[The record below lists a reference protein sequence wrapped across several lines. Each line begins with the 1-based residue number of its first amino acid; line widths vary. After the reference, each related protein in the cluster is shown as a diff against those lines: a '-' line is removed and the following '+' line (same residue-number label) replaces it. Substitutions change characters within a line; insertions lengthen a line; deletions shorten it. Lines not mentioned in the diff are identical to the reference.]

1 MAENIMKKSTLLK
14 WGICFALLIMCMLI
28 PVGELFTPICRRFVA
43 VTVFCIML
51 LAFDLLDSMF
61 IGLLLPMLWVVT
73 GCATFAQAMSGWASS
88 YPFISTFVL
97 AKVLERIGLLKRIGY
112 HVITLCGGSF
122 NKTIFGLFIA
132 CNIVAV
138 LTFGMGLG
146 LACAL
151 GLALMVALELK
162 PSDPQSSAIA
172 LAVILGGIQSG
183 AYIYSPV
190 SVTMIV
196 GAAKAIHPEFRM
208 SWMELA
214 GHNFPVLIFGIVFL
228 WCYLKWLGKKHP
240 DGVANNDKQREYF
253 KSELEK
259 MGHMKTTEK
268 KALAILIIMLVY
280 MLISPFINL
289 DLAYGFFIACL
300 LMFMPFINIGTTA
313 DIRNGLNMSP
323 IVFLVLAFISIGS
336 VGTACGF
343 GQLISTQL
351 VPIMDGLGEVKSIYA
366 TLFIGTLSNFIL
378 TPGAMIMLLTGPVV
392 QFCADL
398 GYNYLPH
405 VYSIYLTEHAI
416 FHPYEWPSYL
426 TVFAFGLIQMNAYVK
441 LCCTKTIFYLLFVCL
456 IMVPWWLFITG

>member
-88 YPFISTFVL
+88 YPLMFISTFVL

-162 PSDPQSSAIA
+162 PSHYDSRCCQSHSSRISHE
-172 LAVILGGIQSG
+172 LDGIGRS
-183 AYIYSPV
+183 
-190 SVTMIV
+190 
-196 GAAKAIHPEFRM
+196 
-208 SWMELA
+208 
-214 GHNFPVLIFGIVFL
+214 
-228 WCYLKWLGKKHP
+228 
-240 DGVANNDKQREYF
+240 
-253 KSELEK
+253 
-259 MGHMKTTEK
+259 
-268 KALAILIIMLVY
+268 
-280 MLISPFINL
+280 
-289 DLAYGFFIACL
+289 
-300 LMFMPFINIGTTA
+300 
-313 DIRNGLNMSP
+313 
-323 IVFLVLAFISIGS
+323 
-336 VGTACGF
+336 
-343 GQLISTQL
+343 
-351 VPIMDGLGEVKSIYA
+351 
-366 TLFIGTLSNFIL
+366 
-378 TPGAMIMLLTGPVV
+378 
-392 QFCADL
+392 
-398 GYNYLPH
+398 
-405 VYSIYLTEHAI
+405 
-416 FHPYEWPSYL
+416 
-426 TVFAFGLIQMNAYVK
+426 
-441 LCCTKTIFYLLFVCL
+441 
-456 IMVPWWLFITG
+456 